1 MSTLENAAS
10 VLRLFTA
17 DRLEL
22 TVTDAARALG
32 MPESSVSRLLKAM
45 REAGLL
51 TGAGA
56 APRYRVGNMLF
67 EIAQMHRQNS
77 DLMQLADAELGAI
90 CKATRHTGYI
100 SILDGADVL
109 VLRMFPGRDALRVV
123 TPLGSRAAAC
133 ATANGRAL
141 LGRLPDD
148 KVRALHPKRLRA
160 ASPNAPRTMND
171 LLARLAQ
178 LRRVGWC
185 EAIDEAIPGVH
196 SIAVA
201 VEHAASEE
209 TLAFC
214 LSFPASQIS
223 EIESRRLVRLVTG
236 AARRIAEKVGDGF
249 WMSLPRELAA

>member
-10 VLRLFTA
+10 VLRLFSP
-17 DRLEL
+17 DRQEL

-32 MPESSVSRLLKAM
+32 MPKSSVSRLLKAM
-45 REAGLL
+45 RDAGFL
-51 TGAGA
+51 TSVAA
-56 APRYRVGNMLF
+56 APRYRVGNLLF

-90 CKATRHTGYI
+90 CRETRHTGYI

-109 VLRMFPGRDALRVV
+109 VLRMLPGRDALRVV
-123 TPLGSRAAAC
+123 TPLGSRAAAF

-141 LGRLPDD
+141 LARLGDD
-148 KVRALHPKRLRA
+148 KVRALHPKRLRPP
-160 ASPNAPRTMND
+160 SPNAPRAMTD

-196 SIAVA
+196 SVAVA
-201 VEHAASEE
+201 VADAADVE

-214 LSFPASQIS
+214 LSFPDSNRS
-223 EIESRRLVRLVTG
+223 EIELHRMVRLLTA
-236 AARRIAEKVGDGF
+236 AARRIAERVGDRF
-249 WMSLPRELAA
+249 WQSLPRELAA